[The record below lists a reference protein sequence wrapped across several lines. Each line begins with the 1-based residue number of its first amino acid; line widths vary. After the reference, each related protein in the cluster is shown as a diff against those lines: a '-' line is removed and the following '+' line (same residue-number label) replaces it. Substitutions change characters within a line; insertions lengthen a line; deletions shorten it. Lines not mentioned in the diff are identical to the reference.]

1 MRIAL
6 INPPA
11 STRYVH
17 SIDEPL
23 GLEYLAAQIK
33 AEHEVLI
40 IDSFSQK
47 LSVKETIELLL
58 EFSVDVVGISTVF
71 SSTYKTSKDIFE
83 GIKSLKPETITV
95 SGGNTATFMAEEL
108 AALPY
113 VDYVVRGEGDISFP
127 ALIKA
132 ISHGGSLS
140 EIKGISYCREGG
152 VVHNPDQPLVENLDT
167 LPFPARELLPMSE
180 HYPKSIL
187 SARGC
192 AYGCSYCS
200 TAAFWGKGF
209 RIRSVDNI
217 IDEIKLLNTDNNLKS
232 FSFADDCFTLIPKR
246 TKEICARIKELG
258 INAQWNCTGRIET
271 ITEDML
277 KALSGAGCKA
287 IFFGI
292 ESGSKRV
299 LEKLGRRYSPEDV
312 QKVYELC
319 IAYGI
324 TPYFSFIIG
333 LPFEDLTDI
342 NETYSLIQKL
352 EGVENGIHMLT
363 PFPGTP
369 IAKNPSEFGLKI
381 LPHSVEELD
390 INTKSYINTEKLSA
404 KSIEECFKKAIGYS
418 FKALKRSRRINEIT
432 TGSMRGEECG

>member
-11 STRYVH
+11 SNRYVH

-33 AEHEVLI
+33 ADHEVLI

-47 LSVKETIELLL
+47 LSVKETIELVL

-83 GIKSLKPETITV
+83 GIKSVNPEIITV

-113 VDYVVRGEGDISFP
+113 VDYVTRGEGDISFP

-132 ISHGGSLS
+132 INSGGSVS
-140 EIKGISYCREGG
+140 DIKGISYYCKDR
-152 VVHNPDQPLVENLDT
+152 VVHNPDQPLVNDLDT

-192 AYGCSYCS
+192 AYGCPYCS

-209 RIRSVDNI
+209 RVRSVDNI

-246 TKEICARIKELG
+246 TKEICARIKELD
-258 INAQWNCTGRIET
+258 IIAQWNCTGRIET

-277 KALSGAGCKA
+277 EALSGAGCKA

-292 ESGSKRV
+292 ESGSKRI

-312 QKVYELC
+312 QKVYKLC
-319 IAYGI
+319 ISYGI

-333 LPFEDLTDI
+333 LPSEELTDI
-342 NETYSLIQKL
+342 NETYSLIEKL

-369 IAKNPSEFGLKI
+369 IANNPSEYGLEI
-381 LPHSVEELD
+381 LPHSIEELD
-390 INTKSYINTEKLSA
+390 INTKSFINTEQLSA
-404 KSIEECFKKAIGYS
+404 KSIEEYFKKAIGYS
-418 FKALKRSRRINEIT
+418 FKALKRSRRINQIT
-432 TGSMRGEECG
+432 AESIRGEECG